1 MQVWP
6 GKSSADQTLDQ
17 SLIAVVMIDERNR
30 IKRYNR
36 AAEALWGYSRAEVI
50 NRNVAMLVPQEHRD
64 RHDGYVDHHRK
75 TGEDRIVGTSRE
87 VEVERKDGSRIWV
100 QLALSQVKVGRK
112 KYYSAFVRDVTAERR
127 ARQMMNQTLE
137 QALDAVV
144 CIDEHN
150 NVTLFNK
157 AAEALWG
164 CSREQALGQNV
175 KILVPQIHQPRHDE
189 YVRRNRE
196 TGQDRIVGTS
206 REVDIERFDGG
217 HRWARLSLS
226 KVMVDG
232 CITYTAFLRDITE
245 EVERREEMRMLS
257 LVADKT
263 ENSVVITDNEGRIE
277 YANNGF
283 TRMTGYTLDEVQGRK
298 PGSFLQGEE
307 TDPDTID
314 RIRQHL
320 RDLDVFYDEI
330 LNYNKAGE
338 PYWVSLSISP
348 VLDERGRPDKFIS
361 IQADITETKREALES
376 EVRLKAISESLLMV
390 EYSPEGRFA
399 SANGYFTKR
408 SRNRAEQVAQALWQQ
423 LEPQQHAQL
432 REKGEL
438 ACKLSVTLAGGD
450 PLTLDMRFCALRD
463 FKHKIT
469 RLVGF
474 GIDISDRR
482 VAVTQTLQAMSSVEE
497 VSDRIANIVTSINQ
511 IAEQTNLLA
520 LNAAIEAA
528 RAGEAGRGFSVVAD
542 EVRSLALRSGE
553 SAREIGQL
561 VEETHSRVNE
571 LSGAM
576 RKIDQ

>member
-1 MQVWP
+1 MHVWP

-36 AAEALWGYSRAEVI
+36 AAEALWGYSREEVI
-50 NRNVAMLVPQEHRD
+50 NRNVSMLVPQEHRS
-64 RHDGYVDHHRK
+64 RHDDYVDHHRK
-75 TGEDRIVGTSRE
+75 TGENRIVGTSRE

-112 KYYSAFVRDVTAERR
+112 KYYSAFVRDVTAERS
-127 ARQMMNQTLE
+127 AREMMQQTLE

-150 NVTLFNK
+150 NITLFNK
-157 AAEALWG
+157 AAEVLWG
-164 CSREQALGQNV
+164 CSRDQVMGQNV
-175 KILVPQIHQPRHDE
+175 KMLVPQIHQPRHDE

-196 TGQDRIVGTS
+196 GGQDRIVGTS
-206 REVDIERFDGG
+206 REVDIERLDGG
-217 HRWARLSLS
+217 HRWALLSLS
-226 KVMVDG
+226 KVAVDDRV
-232 CITYTAFLRDITE
+232 TYTAFLRDITE

-263 ENSVVITDNEGRIE
+263 ENSVVITDAEGCIE
-277 YANNGF
+277 YVNNGF
-283 TRMTGYTLDEVQGRK
+283 IRMTGYTLAEVQGRK

-307 TDPDTID
+307 TSPETIE

-348 VLDERGRPDKFIS
+348 VLDERGHADKFIS

-390 EYSPEGRFA
+390 EYTPEGHFA
-399 SANGYFTKR
+399 SANTYFTKR
-408 SRNRAEQVAQALWQQ
+408 SRNRAEQVAHSLWQQ
-423 LEPQQHAQL
+423 IEPQQLNRLKEQ
-432 REKGEL
+432 GEL
-438 ACKLSVTLAGGD
+438 ACKLGITLASGD

-463 FKHKIT
+463 FKRRIT

-542 EVRSLALRSGE
+542 EVRGLAQRSGE

-561 VEETHSRVNE
+561 VEETHTRVNE

>member
-17 SLIAVVMIDERNR
+17 SLIAVVMIDEQNR

-36 AAEALWGYSRAEVI
+36 AAEALWGYSLAEVI
-50 NRNVAMLVPQEHRD
+50 NRNVSMLVPREHRD

-100 QLALSQVKVGRK
+100 QLALSQVKLGRK
-112 KYYSAFVRDVTAERR
+112 KYYSAFVRDISAERT
-127 ARQMMNQTLE
+127 AREMMNQTLE

-164 CSREQALGQNV
+164 CSREQVMGQNV
-175 KILVPQIHQPRHDE
+175 KMLVPQIHQRHHDD
-189 YVRRNRE
+189 YIHHNRQ
-196 TGQDRIVGTS
+196 TGEDRIVGTS
-206 REVDIERFDGG
+206 REVEIERLDGG
-217 HRWARLSLS
+217 HRWALLSLS

-232 CITYTAFLRDITE
+232 RITYTAFLRDITE

-263 ENSVVITDNEGRIE
+263 ENSVVITDKEGRIE

-283 TRMTGYTLDEVQGRK
+283 TRMTGYTLAEVKGLK

-307 TDPDTID
+307 TSSETIE

-320 RDLDVFYDEI
+320 RNLEVFYDEI

-348 VLDERGRPDKFIS
+348 VADEQGRPDKFIS

-376 EVRLKAISESLLMV
+376 EVRLKAISESLLMI
-390 EYSPEGRFA
+390 EFTPDGRFA
-399 SANGYFTKR
+399 SANTSFVRR
-408 SRNRAEQVAQALWQQ
+408 SKGDAAALANRFWQQ
-423 LEPQQHAQL
+423 LSADQL
-432 REKGEL
+432 AKLRDKGEL
-438 ACKLSVTLAGGD
+438 ACKLGVELAGGEY
-450 PLTLDMRFCALRD
+450 LTLDLRFCALRD
-463 FKHKIT
+463 FKHNIT
-469 RLVGF
+469 RFVGF

-482 VAVTQTLQAMSSVEE
+482 VAVTQTLKAMASVEE
-497 VSDRIANIVTSINQ
+497 VSDRIASIVTSINQ

-542 EVRSLALRSGE
+542 EVRNLAQRSGA

-561 VEETHSRVNE
+561 VEETHSRVGE
-571 LSGAM
+571 LSEAM
-576 RKIDQ
+576 RNIDQ

>member
-438 ACKLSVTLAGGD
+438 ACKLSVTLADGD

>member
-1 MQVWP
+1 
-6 GKSSADQTLDQ
+6 
-17 SLIAVVMIDERNR
+17 MIDERNR

-36 AAEALWGYSRAEVI
+36 AAEALWGYSREEVI
-50 NRNVAMLVPQEHRD
+50 NRNVSMLVSQEHRS
-64 RHDGYVDHHRK
+64 RHDDYVDHHRK
-75 TGEDRIVGTSRE
+75 TGENRIVGTSRE

-112 KYYSAFVRDVTAERR
+112 KYYSAFVRDVTAERS
-127 ARQMMNQTLE
+127 AREMMQQTLE

-150 NVTLFNK
+150 NITLFNK
-157 AAEALWG
+157 AAEVLWG
-164 CSREQALGQNV
+164 CSRDQVMGQNV
-175 KILVPQIHQPRHDE
+175 KMLVPQIHQPRHDE

-196 TGQDRIVGTS
+196 GGQDRIVGTS
-206 REVDIERFDGG
+206 REVDIERLDGG
-217 HRWARLSLS
+217 HRWALLSLS
-226 KVMVDG
+226 KVAVDDRV
-232 CITYTAFLRDITE
+232 TYTAFLRDITE

-263 ENSVVITDNEGRIE
+263 ENSVVITDAEGCIE
-277 YANNGF
+277 YVNNGF
-283 TRMTGYTLDEVQGRK
+283 IRMTGYTLAEVQGRK

-307 TDPDTID
+307 TSPETIE

-348 VLDERGRPDKFIS
+348 VLDERGHADKFIS

-390 EYSPEGRFA
+390 EYTPEGHFA
-399 SANGYFTKR
+399 SANTYFTKR
-408 SRNRAEQVAQALWQQ
+408 SRNRAEQVAHSLWQQ
-423 LEPQQHAQL
+423 IEPQQLNRLKEQ
-432 REKGEL
+432 GEL
-438 ACKLSVTLAGGD
+438 ACKLGITLASGD

-463 FKHKIT
+463 FKRRIT

-542 EVRSLALRSGE
+542 EVRGLAQRSGE

-561 VEETHSRVNE
+561 VEETHTRVNE

>member
-1 MQVWP
+1 MNVWP

-17 SLIAVVMIDERNR
+17 SLIAVVMIDEQNR

-36 AAEALWGYSRAEVI
+36 AAEALWGFSREEVI
-50 NRNVAMLVPQEHRD
+50 NRNVSILVPQEHRG
-64 RHDGYVDHHRK
+64 RHDDYVDHHRR
-75 TGEDRIVGTSRE
+75 TGENRIVGTSRE

-112 KYYSAFVRDVTAERR
+112 KYYSAFVRDVTAERS
-127 ARQMMNQTLE
+127 ARETMQQTLE

-150 NVTLFNK
+150 NITLFNK
-157 AAEALWG
+157 AAEVLWG
-164 CSREQALGQNV
+164 YSRDQVMGQNV
-175 KILVPQIHQPRHDE
+175 KMLVPQIHQPSHDE

-196 TGQDRIVGTS
+196 GGQDRIVGTS
-206 REVDIERFDGG
+206 REVEIERLDGG
-217 HRWARLSLS
+217 HRWALLSLS
-226 KVMVDG
+226 KVVVDDR
-232 CITYTAFLRDITE
+232 ITYTAFLRDITE

-263 ENSVVITDNEGRIE
+263 ENLVVITDAEGCIE
-277 YANNGF
+277 YVNNGF
-283 TRMTGYTLDEVQGRK
+283 IRMTGYTLAEVQGRK

-307 TDPDTID
+307 TSPETIE

-376 EVRLKAISESLLMV
+376 EVRLKAISESLLMI
-390 EYSPEGRFA
+390 EYTPDGRFA
-399 SANGYFTKR
+399 AANTYFTKR
-408 SRNRAEQVAQALWQQ
+408 TRNHAEPVAQALWQQ
-423 LEPQQHAQL
+423 LQPQQLTQL
-432 REKGEL
+432 RDKGEL
-438 ACKLSVTLAGGD
+438 ACKLGITLANGD

-463 FKHKIT
+463 FKHTIT

-482 VAVTQTLQAMSSVEE
+482 VAVTQTLQAMNSVEE

-542 EVRSLALRSGE
+542 EVRGLAQRSGE

-571 LSGAM
+571 LSEAM

>member
-17 SLIAVVMIDERNR
+17 SLIAVVMIDEQNR

-36 AAEALWGYSRAEVI
+36 AAEALWGYSLAEVI
-50 NRNVAMLVPQEHRD
+50 NRNVSMLVPREHRD
-64 RHDGYVDHHRK
+64 RHDGYIDHHRK

-100 QLALSQVKVGRK
+100 QLALSQVEVGRK
-112 KYYSAFVRDVTAERR
+112 KYYSAFVRDISAERT
-127 ARQMMNQTLE
+127 AREMMNQTLE

-164 CSREQALGQNV
+164 CSREQVMGQNV
-175 KILVPQIHQPRHDE
+175 KMLVPQSHQRHHDDYIHH
-189 YVRRNRE
+189 NRQ
-196 TGQDRIVGTS
+196 TGEDRIVGTS
-206 REVDIERFDGG
+206 REVEVERLDGG

-226 KVMVDG
+226 KVVVDG
-232 CITYTAFLRDITE
+232 RITYTAFLRDITE

-263 ENSVVITDNEGRIE
+263 ENSVVITDKEGRIE

-283 TRMTGYTLDEVQGRK
+283 THMTGYTLAEVKGCK

-307 TDPDTID
+307 TSSETIE

-320 RDLDVFYDEI
+320 RNLDVFYDEI

-348 VLDERGRPDKFIS
+348 VADEQGRPDKFIS

-376 EVRLKAISESLLMV
+376 EVRLKAISESLLMI
-390 EYSPEGRFA
+390 EFTPDGRFA
-399 SANGYFTKR
+399 SANASFVRR
-408 SRNRAEQVAQALWQQ
+408 SKGDAAALANRFWQQ
-423 LEPQQHAQL
+423 LSADQL
-432 REKGEL
+432 AKLRDKGEL
-438 ACKLSVTLAGGD
+438 ACKLGVDLAGGEY
-450 PLTLDMRFCALRD
+450 LTLDLRFCALRD
-463 FKHKIT
+463 FKHNIT

-482 VAVTQTLQAMSSVEE
+482 VAVTQTLKAMASVEE
-497 VSDRIANIVTSINQ
+497 VSDRIASIVTSINQ

-542 EVRSLALRSGE
+542 EVRNLAQRSGA

-561 VEETHSRVNE
+561 VEETHSRVGE
-571 LSGAM
+571 LSDAM

>member
-1 MQVWP
+1 MHLWP

-36 AAEALWGYSRAEVI
+36 AAEALWGYSREEVI
-50 NRNVAMLVPQEHRD
+50 NRNVSMLVSQEHRS
-64 RHDGYVDHHRK
+64 RHDDYVDHHRK
-75 TGEDRIVGTSRE
+75 TGENRIVGTSRE

-112 KYYSAFVRDVTAERR
+112 KYYSAFVRDVTAERS
-127 ARQMMNQTLE
+127 AREMMQQTLE

-150 NVTLFNK
+150 NITLFNK
-157 AAEALWG
+157 AAEVLWG
-164 CSREQALGQNV
+164 CSRDQVMGQNV
-175 KILVPQIHQPRHDE
+175 KMLVPQIHQPRHDE

-196 TGQDRIVGTS
+196 GGQDRIVGTS
-206 REVDIERFDGG
+206 REVDIERLDGG
-217 HRWARLSLS
+217 HRWALLSLS
-226 KVMVDG
+226 KVAVDDRV
-232 CITYTAFLRDITE
+232 TYTAFLRDITE

-263 ENSVVITDNEGRIE
+263 ENSVVITDAEGCIE
-277 YANNGF
+277 YVNNGF
-283 TRMTGYTLDEVQGRK
+283 IRMTGYTLAEVQGRK

-307 TDPDTID
+307 TSPETIE

-348 VLDERGRPDKFIS
+348 VLDERGHADKFIS

-390 EYSPEGRFA
+390 EYTPEGHFA
-399 SANGYFTKR
+399 SANTYFTKR
-408 SRNRAEQVAQALWQQ
+408 SRNRAEQVAHSLWQQ
-423 LEPQQHAQL
+423 IEPQQLNRLKEQ
-432 REKGEL
+432 GEL
-438 ACKLSVTLAGGD
+438 ACKLGITLASGD

-463 FKHKIT
+463 FKRRIT

-542 EVRSLALRSGE
+542 EVRGLAQRSGE

-561 VEETHSRVNE
+561 VEETHTRVNE

>member
-17 SLIAVVMIDERNR
+17 SLIAVVMIDEQNR

-36 AAEALWGYSRAEVI
+36 AAEALWGYSLAEVI
-50 NRNVAMLVPQEHRD
+50 NRNVSMLVPREHRD

-112 KYYSAFVRDVTAERR
+112 KYYSAFVRDISAERT
-127 ARQMMNQTLE
+127 AREMMNQTLE

-164 CSREQALGQNV
+164 CSREQVMGQNV
-175 KILVPQIHQPRHDE
+175 KMLVPQIHQRHHDD
-189 YVRRNRE
+189 YIHHNRQ
-196 TGQDRIVGTS
+196 TGEDRIVGTS
-206 REVDIERFDGG
+206 REVEVERLDGG

-226 KVMVDG
+226 KVVVDG
-232 CITYTAFLRDITE
+232 RITYTAFLRDITE

-263 ENSVVITDNEGRIE
+263 ENSVVITDKEGRIE

-283 TRMTGYTLDEVQGRK
+283 TRMTGYTLAEVKGRK

-307 TDPDTID
+307 TSSETIE

-320 RDLDVFYDEI
+320 RNLEVFYDEI

-348 VLDERGRPDKFIS
+348 VADEQGRPDKFIS

-376 EVRLKAISESLLMV
+376 EVRLKAISESLLMI
-390 EYSPEGRFA
+390 EFTPDGRFA
-399 SANGYFTKR
+399 SANTSFVRR
-408 SRNRAEQVAQALWQQ
+408 SKGDAAALANRFWQQ
-423 LEPQQHAQL
+423 LSADQL
-432 REKGEL
+432 AKLRDKGEL
-438 ACKLSVTLAGGD
+438 ACKLGVELAGGEY
-450 PLTLDMRFCALRD
+450 LTLDLRFCALRD
-463 FKHKIT
+463 FKHNIT

-482 VAVTQTLQAMSSVEE
+482 IAVTQTLKAMASVEE

-542 EVRSLALRSGE
+542 EVRNLAQRSGA

-561 VEETHSRVNE
+561 VEETHSRVGE
-571 LSGAM
+571 LSEAM
-576 RKIDQ
+576 RNIDQ

>member
-17 SLIAVVMIDERNR
+17 SLIAVVMIDEQNR

-36 AAEALWGYSRAEVI
+36 AAEALWGYSLAEVI
-50 NRNVAMLVPQEHRD
+50 NRNVSMLVPREHRD

-100 QLALSQVKVGRK
+100 QLALSQVKLGRK
-112 KYYSAFVRDVTAERR
+112 KYYSAFVRDISAERT
-127 ARQMMNQTLE
+127 AREMMNQTLE

-164 CSREQALGQNV
+164 CSREQVMGQNV
-175 KILVPQIHQPRHDE
+175 KMLVPQIHQRHHDD
-189 YVRRNRE
+189 YIHHNRQ
-196 TGQDRIVGTS
+196 TGEDRIVGTS
-206 REVDIERFDGG
+206 REVEVERLDGG

-232 CITYTAFLRDITE
+232 RITYTAFLRDITE

-263 ENSVVITDNEGRIE
+263 ENSVVITDKEGRIE

-283 TRMTGYTLDEVQGRK
+283 TRMTGYTLAEVKGRK

-307 TDPDTID
+307 TSSETIE

-320 RDLDVFYDEI
+320 RNLEVFYDEI

-348 VLDERGRPDKFIS
+348 VADEQGRPDKFIS

-376 EVRLKAISESLLMV
+376 EVRLKAISESLLMI
-390 EYSPEGRFA
+390 EFTPDGRFA
-399 SANGYFTKR
+399 SANTSFVRR
-408 SRNRAEQVAQALWQQ
+408 SKGDAAALANRFWQQ
-423 LEPQQHAQL
+423 LSADQL
-432 REKGEL
+432 AKLRDKGEL
-438 ACKLSVTLAGGD
+438 ACKLGVELAGGEY
-450 PLTLDMRFCALRD
+450 LTLDLRFCALRD
-463 FKHKIT
+463 FKHNIT
-469 RLVGF
+469 RFVGF

-482 VAVTQTLQAMSSVEE
+482 VAVTQTLKAMASVEE
-497 VSDRIANIVTSINQ
+497 VSDRIASIVTSINQ

-542 EVRSLALRSGE
+542 EVRNLAQRSGA

-561 VEETHSRVNE
+561 VEETHSRVGE
-571 LSGAM
+571 LSEAM
-576 RKIDQ
+576 RNIDQ

>member
-36 AAEALWGYSRAEVI
+36 AAEALWGYSREEVI
-50 NRNVAMLVPQEHRD
+50 NRNVSMLVPQEHRS
-64 RHDGYVDHHRK
+64 RHDDYVGHHRK
-75 TGEDRIVGTSRE
+75 TGENRIVGTSRE

-112 KYYSAFVRDVTAERR
+112 KYYSAFVRDVTAERS
-127 ARQMMNQTLE
+127 AREMMQQTLE

-150 NVTLFNK
+150 NITLFNK
-157 AAEALWG
+157 AAEVLWG
-164 CSREQALGQNV
+164 CSRDQVMGQNV
-175 KILVPQIHQPRHDE
+175 KMLVPQIHQPRHDE

-196 TGQDRIVGTS
+196 GGQDRIVGTS
-206 REVDIERFDGG
+206 REVDIERLDGG
-217 HRWARLSLS
+217 HRWALLSLS
-226 KVMVDG
+226 KVVVDG
-232 CITYTAFLRDITE
+232 RVTYTAFLRDITE

-263 ENSVVITDNEGRIE
+263 ENSVVITDAEGCIE
-277 YANNGF
+277 YVNNGF
-283 TRMTGYTLDEVQGRK
+283 IRMTVYTLAEVQGRK

-307 TDPDTID
+307 TSPETIE

-348 VLDERGRPDKFIS
+348 VLDERGHPDKFIS

-390 EYSPEGRFA
+390 EYTPEGHFA
-399 SANGYFTKR
+399 SANTYFTKR
-408 SRNRAEQVAQALWQQ
+408 SRNRAEQVAHSLWQQ
-423 LEPQQHAQL
+423 IEPQQLNRLKEQ
-432 REKGEL
+432 GEL
-438 ACKLSVTLAGGD
+438 ACKLGITLASGD

-463 FKHKIT
+463 FKRRIT

-542 EVRSLALRSGE
+542 EVRGLAQRSGE

-561 VEETHSRVNE
+561 VEETHARVNE